1 MPRPDE
7 LMVAAPEGFCVHDE
21 ATANWLV
28 RKIVE
33 ARQYAERVQAWA
45 ALELRR
51 AEREEQFFMQRFGP
65 QLEAWARQRLAESR
79 GRRKSLKLPAGAVGF
94 RTAPP
99 HLSVTDEAR
108 LIRWCKAN
116 LPLAIVVKEQIVK
129 ITVKQHIQST
139 GDCPEGADVIP
150 GGQRF
155 YVK

>member
-1 MPRPDE
+1 MPRTDE
-7 LMVAAPEGFCVHDE
+7 LTIAAPDGFSVRDE
-21 ATANWLV
+21 ASANLLV

-33 ARQYAERVQAWA
+33 ARAYAERVQAWA

-65 QLEAWARQRLAESR
+65 QLEAWARQRLADSR

-116 LPLAIVVKEQIVK
+116 LPMAIVVKESVMK
-129 ITVKQHIQST
+129 TTVKQHIQST
-139 GDCPEGADVIP
+139 GDCPDGAEVVP